1 MDPGTLEKIGGK
13 RVQRGKQGR
22 KEGWRDGRRERVRF
36 QKQPQDGVRRTI
48 FSNCTTSSPE
58 WPFFFFPLILK
69 HILKRVTLL
78 ISGFKSLESMSV
90 SQLVVIW
97 GNVFKSQSVVLFSG
111 VCLHQKRNGHRALCL
126 ERSWSINVS
135 LKEIPK
141 SPVRKAYLVE

>member
-58 WPFFFFPLILK
+58 WPFFFFSVDFKTHSQTCNSFNIRVQIFRKHVSFAVSRDLGECVQKPKCSTFLWSLSSPKEKRTPCPLPGE
-69 HILKRVTLL
+69 V
-78 ISGFKSLESMSV
+78 LE
-90 SQLVVIW
+90 
-97 GNVFKSQSVVLFSG
+97 
-111 VCLHQKRNGHRALCL
+111 H
-126 ERSWSINVS
+126 
-135 LKEIPK
+135 
-141 SPVRKAYLVE
+141 